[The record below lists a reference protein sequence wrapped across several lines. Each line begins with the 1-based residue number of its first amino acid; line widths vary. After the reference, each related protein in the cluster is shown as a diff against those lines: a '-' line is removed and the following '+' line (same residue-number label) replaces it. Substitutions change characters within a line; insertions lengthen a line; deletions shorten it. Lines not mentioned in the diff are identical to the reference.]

1 MPLQTKTYSLGSF
14 DRLSGSSNGYIL
26 DLILTEEAV
35 DSAANTSCV
44 AWKLQLRS
52 GPSNRFD
59 WELTASLR
67 LNGTQ
72 VASVTDERYLD
83 YNSSWVLLQGSTQVP
98 HLTDGTLDMAFSA
111 TVTAWNGGTAYT
123 PPDMTLEGTMPL
135 TAIPRASTLA
145 AAPAFIGDATTITV
159 ARKSAGYTH
168 SIFYEFGALS
178 GYLADSAGAT
188 ADSPVMLTDT
198 TLLLP
203 IPEEF
208 YSQLPDAP
216 SGQCCLTCTTYDG
229 QRLVGSATAEFAV
242 TADPARC
249 APALTGTAADVNE
262 ATLALT
268 GDDRILV
275 AGQSEVLCTLQAQA
289 RCGATLV
296 ACYVNGQEVS
306 GTEHTISLAD
316 TAVIVL
322 RAVDSRG
329 YATEYTVPDL
339 RLVDYVPLSLHV
351 QAERTDPTSGQV
363 RLTGT
368 GKWFDGTFGA
378 VTNALSAACR
388 VGEGDWTALTPVTDS
403 GAFSLET
410 VLEGL
415 DYRTG
420 YTLQL
425 RLSDCLQTVTK
436 TATVSRGVP
445 VFDWGGED
453 FRFHVPV
460 TFTATDGTAFRLDLV
475 NGQLT
480 AIKEE

>member
-14 DRLSGSSNGYIL
+14 DRIDGNSNGYIL
-26 DLILTEEAV
+26 DLILTEESV

-44 AWKLQLRS
+44 TWKLQLRS

-59 WELTASLR
+59 WELTAGLS
-67 LNGTQ
+67 LNGAQ
-72 VASVTDERYLD
+72 VASFADDHFLD

-98 HLTDGTLDMAFSA
+98 HLTDGTLDMAFRA
-111 TVTAWNGGTAYT
+111 TITAWNGGTVYT
-123 PPDMTLEGTMPL
+123 PPAMTLEGAMPL

-145 AAPAFIGDATTITV
+145 AAPAYIGDATTIAV
-159 ARKSAGYTH
+159 ARKSDAYTH
-168 SIFYEFGALS
+168 SVFYEFGSLS
-178 GYLADSAGAT
+178 GYLADSTGAT
-188 ADSPVMLTDT
+188 ADSPVMLRDT
-198 TLLLP
+198 TLLFP
-203 IPEEF
+203 IPEDF
-208 YSQLPDAP
+208 YGQLPDAP
-216 SGQCCLTCTTYDG
+216 SGRCCLTCTTYDG
-229 QRLVGSATAEFAV
+229 ERLVGSTTAEFTV

-249 APALTGTAADVNE
+249 GPVLTGTAADVCE

-275 AGQSEVLCTLQAQA
+275 AGQSEVLCTLNAQA
-289 RCGATLV
+289 LCGATLR
-296 ACYVNGQEVS
+296 ALYVNGVQIS
-306 GTEHTISLAD
+306 GAEHILSPAD
-316 TAVIVL
+316 TAAIVL

-329 YATEYTVPDL
+329 YTAEYTVPGL

-351 QAERTDPTSGQV
+351 RAERTDPTSGRA
-363 RLTGT
+363 RLTGL
-368 GKWFDGTFGA
+368 GKWYEGTFGA
-378 VTNALSAACR
+378 VTNQLTAACR
-388 VGEGDWTALTPVTDS
+388 VGEGDWQSLTPVTDN

-410 VLEGL
+410 VLEDL

-420 YTLQL
+420 HTLQL

-436 TATVSRGVP
+436 TAAISRGIP
-445 VFDWGGED
+445 VFDWGAED
-453 FRFHVPV
+453 FVFHVPV